1 MTDMLTVIEPD
12 GATKKGF
19 DAGLSDDELLHCYRT
34 MLLVRSFDEICL
46 KLQRAGRI
54 GFSIPNR
61 GIEATQVGAASALRK
76 SDWIFPSYRDFGMAL
91 FHDVPAVEMMHNM
104 FGNAEDSAKGRQ
116 MPVHFSFVEPIH
128 FYSISSPIGTHLPH
142 AVGAAYASKM
152 RGEDTVHLVS
162 FGDGGTSSLGFLS
175 GLNFDGVWKS
185 PVVFLCQNNGYA
197 ISCPSDEQTASDGYA
212 SKASAYG
219 MPGVTVDGNDLFAVR
234 DAIATAAA
242 RARHAGVTIQGF
254 DVSQMSRIDQGRWK
268 LTSATGST
276 LYAEHVH
283 CTTSTNLRRAGD
295 GHFQA
300 VPQTFAQR
308 FCVVAEVQNNDIHIS
323 QSYVAFWKN
332 PAVARI
338 SRIDMPGTYTFQRF
352 LIEFHNPDS
361 AADSD
366 LSDVI
371 RKHLENAKI
380 IAAGGSFE
388 IVGHVNCQF
397 TTNVDQLPSGK
408 IDNNL
413 RGYYS
418 MGNLAAGLAAWRKA
432 PRLPALLAGSCVE
445 RKDG

>member
-162 FGDGGTSSLGFLS
+162 FGDGGTSSLGFHS
-175 GLNFDGVWKS
+175 GMNFAAVWKA

-212 SKASAYG
+212 IKAEAYG
-219 MPGVTVDGNDLFAVR
+219 MPHTTVDGNDLFAVR
-234 DAIATAAA
+234 QAVLDAAAHARSGGGPTMIEAVTFRMGGHSTSDDPTKYVPAELVEEWEKKDPVERFRRFLEKRGIWNQELEDSMRKNTLAEIDAAAKAAEATAKPGLETIFSDVYEEVPAHIRAQGEFLFDLSKRRGEAA
-242 RARHAGVTIQGF
+242 
-254 DVSQMSRIDQGRWK
+254 D
-268 LTSATGST
+268 
-276 LYAEHVH
+276 
-283 CTTSTNLRRAGD
+283 GD
-295 GHFQA
+295 G
-300 VPQTFAQR
+300 
-308 FCVVAEVQNNDIHIS
+308 
-323 QSYVAFWKN
+323 
-332 PAVARI
+332 
-338 SRIDMPGTYTFQRF
+338 
-352 LIEFHNPDS
+352 EFP
-361 AADSD
+361 
-366 LSDVI
+366 L
-371 RKHLENAKI
+371 
-380 IAAGGSFE
+380 
-388 IVGHVNCQF
+388 
-397 TTNVDQLPSGK
+397 
-408 IDNNL
+408 
-413 RGYYS
+413 
-418 MGNLAAGLAAWRKA
+418 
-432 PRLPALLAGSCVE
+432 
-445 RKDG
+445 